1 MHPAIVGVVESR
13 KDMAYSAHALYR
25 AADIYDR
32 MLRDTQCAVI
42 LTLAGALISAGLKKI
57 IVEMVRNNMVEA

>member
-1 MHPAIVGVVESR
+1 
-13 KDMAYSAHALYR
+13 MAYSARALYR